1 MLKNYI
7 RATFRHLSKSKANF
21 FFKLSGLSIALLG
34 FLIITIY
41 VSFQLS
47 FDKYHTDYQAVYRVN
62 SIRDE
67 DGKLEA
73 YAMVPPAIGPAL
85 KSALPEIKNVTRIS
99 EANRLLIRYKE
110 NLVRVQDLV
119 STDNSVFDVL
129 TFRFIAGDKRALDR
143 PGTIILTS
151 STAKQLFGTEDPIA
165 KTITFPEKN
174 NKSLEVTAIID
185 DLPSNTHLAING
197 IMPFNAFENVE
208 SLNSN
213 WQITWDGSVFLYLKL
228 DQRANPELFNKKMQA
243 LIKSRI
249 AKHDDG
255 REKNFSTFIQPISEI
270 YLGTNLK
277 MEFCRKGQVIYVYV
291 FSLLGVLLLAIA
303 CINYVNLSI
312 ADFHNRSKEIGIRKI
327 LGARKK
333 QIAIQIAIES
343 LFYCSSALLISL
355 VALYVA
361 FPLISAPL
369 DPNLNFDMLLD
380 QTAVSIVVITLL
392 LIIVLTT
399 AYAAIKL
406 SVNKP
411 VNDLKQKL
419 VFGADFSVGKVLL
432 LAQFAISAICMAV
445 TLVVASQVHFVET
458 KDLGFDRTHVVAL
471 VMPDEYPAEKVCVL
485 KNELKNLAG
494 VQDVSYSYYLVTG
507 VPYTKD
513 WYNVETGN
521 TMKRIQLNEVF
532 VDHGFFKTMGIEIL
546 AGRGFDIKN
555 SNDSKTAFIVNETAV
570 REFGWDE
577 PIGKRISFGYGES
590 TEEKWEGTV
599 VGVAKDFN
607 TRSLHSKI
615 EPLVMRL
622 QYDSWP
628 GMFLNIKVNGETK
641 EAIAAIKSQYEKVL
655 PGYVME
661 YKVLEEVYSNQYQ
674 DETRALNALQFGTWI
689 VLLISSFGIIS
700 LSLFMSLK
708 RMKEFGIRKVLGAT
722 VRQIAFL
729 HISYFLRIAGSAC
742 LVALPFSYWVTE
754 QWLNGFAYR
763 IESGA
768 LTYLIVPITLVLLVI
783 ASTVYSA
790 LKASKMNPVEAIKS
804 E

>member
-119 STDNSVFDVL
+119 STDNSGFDVL

-151 STAKQLFGTEDPIA
+151 STAKQLFGTEDPIGE
-165 KTITFPEKN
+165 TITFPEKN

-255 REKNFSTFIQPISEI
+255 REKNFSTFLQPISEI

-277 MEFCRKGQVIYVYV
+277 MEFCRKGQAIYVYV

-303 CINYVNLSI
+303 SINYVNLSI
-312 ADFHNRSKEIGIRKI
+312 ADFHNRSKEIGDRKSTR
-327 LGARKK
+327 LNSSH
-333 QIAIQIAIES
+333 QI
-343 LFYCSSALLISL
+343 
-355 VALYVA
+355 
-361 FPLISAPL
+361 
-369 DPNLNFDMLLD
+369 
-380 QTAVSIVVITLL
+380 
-392 LIIVLTT
+392 
-399 AYAAIKL
+399 
-406 SVNKP
+406 
-411 VNDLKQKL
+411 
-419 VFGADFSVGKVLL
+419 
-432 LAQFAISAICMAV
+432 
-445 TLVVASQVHFVET
+445 
-458 KDLGFDRTHVVAL
+458 
-471 VMPDEYPAEKVCVL
+471 
-485 KNELKNLAG
+485 
-494 VQDVSYSYYLVTG
+494 
-507 VPYTKD
+507 
-513 WYNVETGN
+513 
-521 TMKRIQLNEVF
+521 
-532 VDHGFFKTMGIEIL
+532 
-546 AGRGFDIKN
+546 
-555 SNDSKTAFIVNETAV
+555 
-570 REFGWDE
+570 
-577 PIGKRISFGYGES
+577 
-590 TEEKWEGTV
+590 
-599 VGVAKDFN
+599 
-607 TRSLHSKI
+607 
-615 EPLVMRL
+615 
-622 QYDSWP
+622 
-628 GMFLNIKVNGETK
+628 
-641 EAIAAIKSQYEKVL
+641 
-655 PGYVME
+655 
-661 YKVLEEVYSNQYQ
+661 
-674 DETRALNALQFGTWI
+674 
-689 VLLISSFGIIS
+689 
-700 LSLFMSLK
+700 
-708 RMKEFGIRKVLGAT
+708 
-722 VRQIAFL
+722 
-729 HISYFLRIAGSAC
+729 
-742 LVALPFSYWVTE
+742 
-754 QWLNGFAYR
+754 
-763 IESGA
+763 
-768 LTYLIVPITLVLLVI
+768 
-783 ASTVYSA
+783 
-790 LKASKMNPVEAIKS
+790 
-804 E
+804 